1 MNETKQYIEDQ
12 VPYYYPNPSIGFIS
26 FDQGENAPTKAP
38 LEKYSSGATRN
49 PKENEL
55 DYEGF
60 LSPLVLKAYAQY
72 MHKNRFLAD
81 GSTRNS
87 DNWQKG
93 IPLESYMKSLLR
105 HLEDVWLIHRGF
117 PEEARSGL
125 EEALNGL
132 IFNSMGYLHEVI
144 IDIKSQQNKMF
155 DDKSI
160 N

>member
-1 MNETKQYIEDQ
+1 MEDVNANYTITMTDDPKQYVFKYPPTQ
-12 VPYYYPNPSIGFIS
+12 VP
-26 FDQGENAPTKAP
+26 T
-38 LEKYSSGATRN
+38 LEVFKTGANRN

-60 LSPLVLKAYAQY
+60 LSPIVLQSFAKY

-93 IPLESYMKSLLR
+93 IPFESYMKSLLR
-105 HLEDVWLIHRGF
+105 HLEDVWLIHDGY
-117 PEEARSGL
+117 PELARSGL

-132 IFNSMGYLHEVI
+132 IFNSMGYLFETLKE
-144 IDIKSQQNKMF
+144 DIRLSRL
-155 DDKSI
+155 DKEI
-160 N
+160 MEHAD